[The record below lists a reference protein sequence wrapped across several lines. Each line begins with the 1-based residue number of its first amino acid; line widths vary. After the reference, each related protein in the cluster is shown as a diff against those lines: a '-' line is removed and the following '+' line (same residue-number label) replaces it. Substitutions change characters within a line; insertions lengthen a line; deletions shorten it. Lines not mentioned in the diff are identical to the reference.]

1 MAMIEIKAIAQE
13 LKLST
18 RQVRRIIKSLK
29 LGPVRTVGRVPL
41 FSRMQIE
48 QMKRRNTKPGK
59 KNGAKR

>member
-41 FSRMQIE
+41 FSRMQID
-48 QMKRRNTKPGK
+48 QMKRRNMKPGK
-59 KNGAKR
+59 NGSKK